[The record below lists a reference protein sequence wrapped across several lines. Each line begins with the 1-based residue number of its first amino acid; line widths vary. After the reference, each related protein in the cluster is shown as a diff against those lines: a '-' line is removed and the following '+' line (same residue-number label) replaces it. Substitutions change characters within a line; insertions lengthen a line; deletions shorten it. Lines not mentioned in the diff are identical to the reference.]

1 MVETSGI
8 HMSEPQNKN
17 ESSAKPA
24 GQGAPPKS
32 GEVNPAASGEAPA
45 AGELTKEEQWA
56 AFEKELKESDWGHQP
71 C

>member
-1 MVETSGI
+1 MGNTKPV

-17 ESSAKPA
+17 EPPAKSSADATPSKNPSSDPS
-24 GQGAPPKS
+24 AP
-32 GEVNPAASGEAPA
+32 GEAPA
-45 AGELTKEEQWA
+45 ADQLTKEEQWA